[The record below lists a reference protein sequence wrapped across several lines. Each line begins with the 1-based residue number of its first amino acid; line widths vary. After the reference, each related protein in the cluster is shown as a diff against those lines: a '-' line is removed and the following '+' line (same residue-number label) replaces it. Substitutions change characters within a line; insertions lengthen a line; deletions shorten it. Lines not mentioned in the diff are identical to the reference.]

1 MAPYKVYSGC
11 SLLTQWAGP
20 IGFFNKGFPTWLG
33 GTFANVSF
41 NWHKNINEWI
51 NKSKSKTYPPHLPNS
66 HHILPSKEDSWQR
79 QRWRMFWNV
88 QDPHDRHSLDPLLR
102 CLWKHESFTAPRT
115 VPDNSGHSICIC
127 WMNEWTHRKIWT
139 MDTLLLPGRVQP
151 NLCIMASIYP
161 TRQMYQFL
169 ESSRY
174 AYRE

>member
-51 NKSKSKTYPPHLPNS
+51 NKSKSKTHPPHLPNS
-66 HHILPSKEDSWQR
+66 PHILPSKEDSWQR

-88 QDPHDRHSLDPLLR
+88 QDPHDKDTHLTHSSGVYGSMSPSLHLEQ
-102 CLWKHESFTAPRT
+102 CLTT
-115 VPDNSGHSICIC
+115 VGTQYEFAE
-127 WMNEWTHRKIWT
+127 WMNEHTEKYGLWIHCCSPVEFSQI
-139 MDTLLLPGRVQP
+139 
-151 NLCIMASIYP
+151 CASWCPFTPQGKY
-161 TRQMYQFL
+161 TN
-169 ESSRY
+169 S
-174 AYRE
+174 

>member
-51 NKSKSKTYPPHLPNS
+51 NKSKSKTHPPHLPNS

-88 QDPHDRHSLDPLLR
+88 QDPHDKDTHLTHSSGVYGSMSPSLHLEQ
-102 CLWKHESFTAPRT
+102 CLTT
-115 VPDNSGHSICIC
+115 VGTQYEFAE
-127 WMNEWTHRKIWT
+127 WMNEHTEKYGLWIHCCSPVEFSQI
-139 MDTLLLPGRVQP
+139 
-151 NLCIMASIYP
+151 CASWCPFTPQGKY
-161 TRQMYQFL
+161 TN
-169 ESSRY
+169 S
-174 AYRE
+174 

>member
-51 NKSKSKTYPPHLPNS
+51 NKSKSKTHPPHLPNS

-79 QRWRMFWNV
+79 QRWRCFEMYKTHTIKTLTWPTPQVSMEVWVLHCTWNSAW
-88 QDPHDRHSLDPLLR
+88 QQWALNMNLLNE
-102 CLWKHESFTAPRT
+102 WMNTQKNMDYGYTAAPR
-115 VPDNSGHSICIC
+115 
-127 WMNEWTHRKIWT
+127 
-139 MDTLLLPGRVQP
+139 
-151 NLCIMASIYP
+151 
-161 TRQMYQFL
+161 
-169 ESSRY
+169 
-174 AYRE
+174 